1 MLFKTGI
8 RVSELVN
15 IKLNNIQDNKLLVVR
30 KGNKEDCVYLNKQC
44 LESIKEYMNN
54 RVVDNVSEEERKY
67 LFISRV
73 KRGISKRA
81 VEDIMKGLY
90 KTAGLTDKK
99 YVTHTSRH
107 TVGTN
112 VYKKTKDILMV
123 AKVLGHDSV
132 NTSKIYITMDEDD
145 VKNIMEDL

>member
-1 MLFKTGI
+1 M
-8 RVSELVN
+8 
-15 IKLNNIQDNKLLVVR
+15 D
-30 KGNKEDCVYLNKQC
+30 
-44 LESIKEYMNN
+44 N

-123 AKVLGHDSV
+123 AEVLGHENI
-132 NTSKIYITMDEDD
+132 NTSRIYVTVDEESI
-145 VKNIMEDL
+145 KNVMEDL